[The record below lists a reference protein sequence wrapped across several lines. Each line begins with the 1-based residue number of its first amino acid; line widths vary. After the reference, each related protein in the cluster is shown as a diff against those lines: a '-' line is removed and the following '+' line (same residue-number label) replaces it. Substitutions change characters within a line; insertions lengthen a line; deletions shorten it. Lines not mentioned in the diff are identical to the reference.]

1 MALPQEDTQRF
12 LSEPRNVVLGTL
24 RKDGSPQL
32 NPMWFYWTGEVF
44 YISTTRT
51 RFKYRHIL
59 RDPRVT
65 LCIDEAETLKTLI
78 VEGRATIQENDI
90 WELTQR
96 IVEKYVQPEHVAAR
110 MARFRAEPRVLI
122 VVKPDR
128 WVSWDRSEGAGLKT
142 GGD

>member
-1 MALPQEDTQRF
+1 MALSQEDTQRF

>member
-1 MALPQEDTQRF
+1 MALSQEDTQRF
-12 LSEPRNVVLGTL
+12 LSEPRNTILGTL

-32 NPMWFYWTGEVF
+32 NPMWFSWTGEVF

-51 RFKYRHIL
+51 RFKYQHIL

-78 VEGRATIQENDI
+78 VEGRATVREHDI
-90 WELTQR
+90 WEITQR
-96 IVEKYVQPEHVAAR
+96 IVEKYVQPDYVAAR
-110 MARFRAEPRVLI
+110 MARFRSEPRVLI

-128 WVSWDRSEGAGLKT
+128 WVSWDRSEEAGLKAR
-142 GGD
+142 

>member
-1 MALPQEDTQRF
+1 MTLSQEDTQRF
-12 LSEPRNVVLGTL
+12 LAEPRNVVLGTL

-44 YISTTRT
+44 YMSTTRT
-51 RFKYRHIL
+51 RFKYGHIL

-78 VEGRATIQENDI
+78 VEGRATIQEHDI
-90 WELTQR
+90 WEITQR
-96 IVEKYVQPEHVAAR
+96 IVEKYLQPEHVAAR

-122 VVKPDR
+122 VVKPDK
-128 WVSWDRSEGAGLKT
+128 WVSWDRGEGAGLKAR
-142 GGD
+142 